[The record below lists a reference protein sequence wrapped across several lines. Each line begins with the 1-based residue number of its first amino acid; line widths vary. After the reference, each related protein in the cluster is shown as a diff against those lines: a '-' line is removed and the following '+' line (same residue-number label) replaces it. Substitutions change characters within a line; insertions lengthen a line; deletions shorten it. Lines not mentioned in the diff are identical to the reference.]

1 MPTSPIEPPSSNWQF
16 PATADLNHDLVGV
29 GADLDPATLLEA
41 YRTGIFPMPF
51 EAAGDAG
58 SMPAGQPAAAADT
71 NIATARANQPGN
83 WLLGWWSPRQRG
95 VLIPQDMR
103 QTRSL
108 RRSRKRYRIT
118 VDLEFAAVVEGCA
131 LAHTEGV
138 WLTTEMQQA
147 YLALHKLGWAHSVEA
162 WTPDGQL
169 AGGLYGIAIGQLFI
183 GESMFAAATDASK
196 VALAALAE
204 GLAKEPDS
212 LIDTQWLTDHLES
225 LGATSMPRA
234 AYEARIAQLVSQPPL
249 KFFVPPA

>member
-1 MPTSPIEPPSSNWQF
+1 MLMPTSPIEPPSSSWQF
-16 PATADLNHDLVGV
+16 PATANLNHDLIGV

-51 EAAGDAG
+51 ELAGDDAPV
-58 SMPAGQPAAAADT
+58 PASLAAA
-71 NIATARANQPGN
+71 RASQPGN
-83 WLLGWWSPRQRG
+83 WALGWWSPRQRG
-95 VLIPQDMR
+95 VLVPQDMR
-103 QTRSL
+103 QTKSL

-147 YLALHKLGWAHSVEA
+147 YLALHKLGWAHSVEV

-204 GLAKEPDS
+204 GMAEESDS

-225 LGATSMPRA
+225 LGATAMSRA
-234 AYEARIAQLVSQPPL
+234 AYEARIAQLVNQPPL
-249 KFFVPPA
+249 GFFVPPG